1 MGSSKKSRTSTK
13 SSKSKTSSHRSKRQR
28 RFEEAAAGP
37 EEDPKAAL
45 HSERRALLWATLAA
59 MLGLFLWIICIG
71 TEQWIT
77 VVAPDSGPVYVNR
90 TKSFFLYANMGLF
103 RMCRT
108 TAPAM
113 PNGTPGKEQSSCSFF
128 SVFPS
133 EEDIRRDMEID
144 RTILEY
150 TRSEVAFCTLSI
162 VMLLMGIGF
171 SVYTFKEHR
180 YMFKRLAGGVHFI
193 SAGVMM
199 VVMEVENNSAT
210 YEQRYLTSRLPK
222 GCRWNFGF
230 SYYFAWI
237 TFSMYIVIG
246 LTFIVCSRKRKGLPD
261 LHDEPQ
267 IIGR

>member
-1 MGSSKKSRTSTK
+1 MGSSKKSRTSK
-13 SSKSKTSSHRSKRQR
+13 SSSRRKRRER

-37 EEDPKAAL
+37 EEDPKAVL
-45 HSERRALLWATLAA
+45 QSERRALLWATLAA
-59 MLGLFLWIICIG
+59 MLGFFLWIICIG

-77 VVAPDSGPVYVNR
+77 VAAPESGPVYVNR
-90 TKSFFLYANMGLF
+90 TKSFFFRANMGLF

-113 PNGTPGKEQSSCSFF
+113 PKGIPGTEESSCSFF

-133 EEDIRRDMEID
+133 EEAIRQDMEID

-150 TRSEVAFCTLSI
+150 TRSEVAFCTLSL

-210 YEQRYLTSRLPK
+210 YEERYLSSRLPK

-230 SYYFAWI
+230 SYYFAWL
-237 TFSMYIVIG
+237 TFSMYVIIG
-246 LTFIVCSRKRKGLPD
+246 LTFMVCSRKRKGLTGLD
-261 LHDEPQ
+261 DEPQ

>member
-1 MGSSKKSRTSTK
+1 MGSSKKSRTSK
-13 SSKSKTSSHRSKRQR
+13 SSSRRKRRER

-37 EEDPKAAL
+37 EEDPKAVL
-45 HSERRALLWATLAA
+45 QSERRALLWATLAA
-59 MLGLFLWIICIG
+59 MLGFFLWIICIG

-77 VVAPDSGPVYVNR
+77 VAAPESGPVYVNR
-90 TKSFFLYANMGLF
+90 TKSFFFYANMGLF

-108 TAPAM
+108 TSPAM
-113 PNGTPGKEQSSCSFF
+113 ANGKPGTEESSCAFF

-133 EEDIRRDMEID
+133 EEAIRQDMEID

-150 TRSEVAFCTLSI
+150 TRSEVAFCTLSL

-210 YEQRYLTSRLPK
+210 YEERYLSSRLPK
-222 GCRWNFGF
+222 GCRWSFGF

-237 TFSMYIVIG
+237 TFSMYVIIG
-246 LTFIVCSRKRKGLPD
+246 LTFMVCSRKRKGLTGVD
-261 LHDEPQ
+261 DEPQ

>member
-1 MGSSKKSRTSTK
+1 MGSSKKSRTPRK
-13 SSKSKTSSHRSKRQR
+13 SSSRRSKRQR
-28 RFEEAAAGP
+28 HFEEAAAGP
-37 EEDPKAAL
+37 EEDPKAVL
-45 HSERRALLWATLAA
+45 QSERRALLWATLAA

-108 TAPAM
+108 SAPAM
-113 PNGTPGKEQSSCSFF
+113 PNGLPGAEETSCSFF

-133 EEDIRRDMEID
+133 EQAIRQDIEID

-150 TRSEVAFCTLSI
+150 TRSEVAFCSLSV
-162 VMLLMGIGF
+162 VMLFMGIGF

-193 SAGVMM
+193 TAGVMM

-210 YEQRYLTSRLPK
+210 YEERYLSSRLPK
-222 GCRWNFGF
+222 GCRWAFGF

-237 TFSMYIVIG
+237 TFALYIIVGI
-246 LTFIVCSRKRKGLPD
+246 TFIVCSRKRKALAQD
-261 LHDEPQ
+261 DIPQ

>member
-1 MGSSKKSRTSTK
+1 MGSSKKSRTSK
-13 SSKSKTSSHRSKRQR
+13 SSSRRKRRER

-37 EEDPKAAL
+37 EEDPKAVL
-45 HSERRALLWATLAA
+45 QSERRALLWATLAA
-59 MLGLFLWIICIG
+59 MLGFFLWIICIG

-77 VVAPDSGPVYVNR
+77 VAAPESGPVYVNR
-90 TKSFFLYANMGLF
+90 TKSFFFYANMGLF

-113 PNGTPGKEQSSCSFF
+113 ANGKPGTEESSCAFF

-133 EEDIRRDMEID
+133 EEAIRQDMEID

-150 TRSEVAFCTLSI
+150 TRSEVAFCTLSL

-210 YEQRYLTSRLPK
+210 YEERYLSSRLPK

-237 TFSMYIVIG
+237 TFSMYVIIG
-246 LTFIVCSRKRKGLPD
+246 LTFMVCSRKRKGLTGVD
-261 LHDEPQ
+261 DEPQ

>member
-1 MGSSKKSRTSTK
+1 MGSSKKSRTSKK
-13 SSKSKTSSHRSKRQR
+13 SSRRKRRER

-37 EEDPKAAL
+37 EEDPKAVL
-45 HSERRALLWATLAA
+45 QSERRALLWATLAA
-59 MLGLFLWIICIG
+59 MLGLFMWIICIG

-77 VVAPDSGPVYVNR
+77 VVAPESGPVYVNR
-90 TKSFFLYANMGLF
+90 TKSFFFHANMGLF

-113 PNGTPGKEQSSCSFF
+113 PNGTPGAKESSCSFF

-133 EEDIRRDMEID
+133 EEAIRQDMEID

-150 TRSEVAFCTLSI
+150 TRSEVAFCTLSL
-162 VMLLMGIGF
+162 VMLLMAIGF

-210 YEQRYLTSRLPK
+210 YEERYLSSRLPK

-230 SYYFAWI
+230 SYYFSWI
-237 TFSMYIVIG
+237 TFCLYVVIG
-246 LTFIVCSRKRKGLPD
+246 LTFIVCSRKRKGLPG
-261 LHDEPQ
+261 LNDEPQ

>member
-1 MGSSKKSRTSTK
+1 MGSSKKSRSTR
-13 SSKSKTSSHRSKRQR
+13 STSSRRKRRER

-37 EEDPKAAL
+37 EEDPKAVL
-45 HSERRALLWATLAA
+45 QSERRALLWATLAA
-59 MLGLFLWIICIG
+59 MLGFFLWIICIG
-71 TEQWIT
+71 TEQWVT
-77 VVAPDSGPVYVNR
+77 VAAPESGPVYVNR
-90 TKSFFLYANMGLF
+90 TKSFFFYANMGLF

-113 PNGTPGKEQSSCSFF
+113 PNGTPGAEESSCSFF

-133 EEDIRRDMEID
+133 EEAIRHDMEID

-150 TRSEVAFCTLSI
+150 TRSEVAFCTLSL

-199 VVMEVENNSAT
+199 VVMEVENNSAS
-210 YEQRYLTSRLPK
+210 YEERYLNSRLPK

-230 SYYFAWI
+230 SYYFAWV
-237 TFSMYIVIG
+237 TFSTYVIIG
-246 LTFIVCSRKRKGLPD
+246 LTFMVCSRKRKGLTGVN
-261 LHDEPQ
+261 DEPQ